1 MSDRPSVSMTPDS
14 DGFAA
19 RYDRM
24 VERSGAW
31 VFKVIIAIVVLL
43 VVAGVLWRLGG
54 S

>member
-1 MSDRPSVSMTPDS
+1 MSDKPSVRMTPET

-31 VFKVIIAIVVLL
+31 VIKYIVAIVAIVVVVGLL
-43 VVAGVLWRLGG
+43 LQYLG
-54 S
+54 

>member
-1 MSDRPSVSMTPDS
+1 MSDKPSVSMTPES

-31 VFKVIIAIVVLL
+31 VFKSILLIVAL
-43 VVAGVLWRLGG
+43 VVVVGLILQ
-54 S
+54 SNS

>member
-1 MSDRPSVSMTPDS
+1 MNDKPSVRMTPET

-31 VFKVIIAIVVLL
+31 VFKVIIAIVVL
-43 VVAGVLWRLGG
+43 VVVVGLILQSAG
-54 S
+54 

>member
-1 MSDRPSVSMTPDS
+1 MGDKPSVNMTPET

-31 VFKVIIAIVVLL
+31 VFKVIIAIVVL
-43 VVAGVLWRLGG
+43 VVVVGLILKYAG
-54 S
+54 

>member
-1 MSDRPSVSMTPDS
+1 MSDKPSVSMTPES

-31 VFKVIIAIVVLL
+31 VFKVLIAIVAL
-43 VVAGVLWRLGG
+43 VVVVGLILR
-54 S
+54 SSS

>member
-1 MSDRPSVSMTPDS
+1 MSEKPSVNMTPET

-31 VFKVIIAIVVLL
+31 ALKAVIAIVA
-43 VVAGVLWRLGG
+43 VVVIVGLILQYAV
-54 S
+54 

>member
-1 MSDRPSVSMTPDS
+1 MSDKPSVRMTPET

-31 VFKVIIAIVVLL
+31 VFKVIIAIVVL
-43 VVAGVLWRLGG
+43 VVVVGLILQAAG
-54 S
+54 

>member
-1 MSDRPSVSMTPDS
+1 MSEKPSVNMTPET

-24 VERSGAW
+24 VEGSGGWA
-31 VFKVIIAIVVLL
+31 FKAIIAIVAL
-43 VVAGVLWRLGG
+43 VVIVGLVLQYA

>member
-1 MSDRPSVSMTPDS
+1 MTPET

-31 VFKVIIAIVVLL
+31 VFKVIIAIVVL
-43 VVAGVLWRLGG
+43 VVVVGLILQAAG
-54 S
+54 

>member
-1 MSDRPSVSMTPDS
+1 MNDKPSVSMTPET

-31 VFKVIIAIVVLL
+31 VFKVIVAIVAL
-43 VVAGVLWRLGG
+43 VVAVGLLLQFAG
-54 S
+54 